1 MKKQY
6 TIEQF
11 LEAAK
16 KARVSKY
23 VAEDICTTLVMMNQ
37 HPEIG
42 TFRKVIEDERF
53 SVFKNGEIVKVIEVE
68 ESSNINMKYKCEN
81 KLGVSRWL
89 DDSEHEPT
97 NETF

>member
-1 MKKQY
+1 MTY

-11 LEAAK
+11 LAA
-16 KARVSKY
+16 AEQAEVSMID
-23 VAEDICTTLVMMNQ
+23 AQHICDTLVKMNQ

-42 TFRKVIEDERF
+42 TFRKVIEDAPF
-53 SVFKNGEIVKVIEVE
+53 SVFYHKEIVKVIEVE

-97 NETF
+97 TETF

>member
-1 MKKQY
+1 MQKTY

-11 LEAAK
+11 LAAAENLK
-16 KARVSKY
+16 VDKV
-23 VAEDICTTLVMMNQ
+23 VANLICEELVKMNQ
-37 HPEIG
+37 HEEIG
-42 TFRKVIEDERF
+42 TFRKIIEDVYS
-53 SVFKNGEIVKVIEVE
+53 SVFKNGEVVKVIKVE

-97 NETF
+97 TETF